1 MSPLTPA
8 ASRHRKSSLPGL
20 PTSPSLLGVHHRSV
34 ILREL
39 QGAEVEMS
47 GRVMV
52 AGGDLMQAPD
62 GTVGIH
68 MDEFPE
74 AAALLPWKNGEFL
87 EIERAATK
95 AVPAGSHLAVGR

>member
-1 MSPLTPA
+1 M
-8 ASRHRKSSLPGL
+8 
-20 PTSPSLLGVHHRSV
+20 
-34 ILREL
+34 
-39 QGAEVEMS
+39 
-47 GRVMV
+47 
-52 AGGDLMQAPD
+52 MQAPD

-95 AVPAGSHLAVGR
+95 ACAGRFSSRCRLVTAGASAHSRPANKDSKCGRVG

>member
-1 MSPLTPA
+1 
-8 ASRHRKSSLPGL
+8 
-20 PTSPSLLGVHHRSV
+20 
-34 ILREL
+34 L

-95 AVPAGSHLAVGR
+95 AVPAGSHLAVGRCPPAPARHSRPANKDSKCGRI